1 MIKSNKKTVC
11 TGSIVAVLILI
22 AYICRI
28 PGLFNS
34 HTRETGILRAFI
46 YICLYISWGI
56 SMRSRII
63 QPGVRR
69 YMTTIAFLMV
79 FWFTVRTVK
88 YLLNSVDFVTV
99 LIRRYLWYMFYL
111 PMLFI
116 PLLSVFVAF
125 SIGTPENYRLPKKTV
140 LLYIPTT
147 VFFLFVMTN
156 DLHRLVFTFPK
167 DAVLWTD
174 NDYGYNI
181 VYYLLAAWMF
191 ICGIIMLVEMC
202 RKRRVSGK
210 RRLILL
216 PCIPIAV
223 LIIYLILYFLDI
235 KWVLFIDGDLTAV
248 MCFMYALTLEICI
261 QCGFIQANTH
271 YMELFDASTVGAQ
284 ITDEAYNVLLASKPA
299 KSIDAETLRQAQK
312 GPVMLN
318 EGVRLSGAP
327 IQGGHVFWT
336 EDMSPLLKALDE
348 LEDAKENLEDSNGI
362 LEEEHALKIREAHIA
377 EQERIYNV
385 IQRDTA
391 RQIRLIDEMI
401 EQVETADTDEE
412 RTRLLY
418 KMLVIGAYLKRRSN
432 LVFLA
437 DKYSMLDATE
447 LALTIGESIDNLEAC
462 GISCGLCME
471 LTGAVLS
478 VHIISMYDF
487 FEEVTE
493 RSLDSMDTMMIH
505 AVRVKDSI
513 LLKIETDSSAEFS
526 DLVSETTAAEKD
538 EDGEWRLTLRLDT
551 GGDGR

>member
-1 MIKSNKKTVC
+1 MIKSNKNTVC

-28 PGLFNS
+28 PGLFHS
-34 HTRETGILRAFI
+34 HTREIGILRAFI
-46 YICLYISWGI
+46 YICLYISWGV
-56 SMRSRII
+56 SVRSRII

-99 LIRRYLWYMFYL
+99 SIRRYLWYMFYL

-125 SIGTPENYRLPKKTV
+125 SIGMPENYRLPKKAA
-140 LLYIPTT
+140 LLYVPTS
-147 VFFLFVMTN
+147 VFFLFVITN

-174 NDYGYNI
+174 GDNGYNI

-210 RRLILL
+210 RRLILI

-223 LIIYLILYFLDI
+223 LIIYLVLYFLDI
-235 KWVLFIDGDLTAV
+235 KWVLFIAGDMTAV
-248 MCFMYALTLEICI
+248 MCMMYALTLEICI

-284 ITDEAYNVLLASKPA
+284 ITDEAYNVLLVSKTA
-299 KSIDAETLRQAQK
+299 KNIDAETLRQTQQ
-312 GPVMLN
+312 GHVMLN

-327 IQGGHVFWT
+327 IQGGHVVWT
-336 EDMSPLLKALDE
+336 EDMSPLLKVLDE

-447 LALTIGESIDNLEAC
+447 LALTVGESIDNLEAC
-462 GISCGLCME
+462 GILCGFCME
-471 LTGAVLS
+471 LTGAILS
-478 VHIISMYDF
+478 VHMISMYDF

-513 LLKIETDSSAEFS
+513 LLKIETDSSADFS
-526 DLVSETTAAEKD
+526 DLVSETTSAVKD

-551 GGDGR
+551 GGDGQ

>member
-1 MIKSNKKTVC
+1 
-11 TGSIVAVLILI
+11 
-22 AYICRI
+22 
-28 PGLFNS
+28 
-34 HTRETGILRAFI
+34 
-46 YICLYISWGI
+46 
-56 SMRSRII
+56 
-63 QPGVRR
+63 
-69 YMTTIAFLMV
+69 MTTIAFLMV

-116 PLLSVFVAF
+116 PLLCVFVAF

-181 VYYLLAAWMF
+181 VYYILAAWMF

-284 ITDEAYNVLLASKPA
+284 ITDEAYNVLLASKMA
-299 KSIDAETLRQAQK
+299 KSIDAETLRQAQQ

-391 RQIRLIDEMI
+391 RQIRIIDEMI

-462 GISCGLCME
+462 GISCGFCME

-478 VHIISMYDF
+478 VHMISMYDF

>member
-28 PGLFNS
+28 PGLLPS
-34 HTRETGILRAFI
+34 YLREVSILRAFI

-116 PLLSVFVAF
+116 PLLCVFVAF

-235 KWVLFIDGDLTAV
+235 KCVLFIDGDLTAV

-284 ITDEAYNVLLASKPA
+284 ITDEAYNVLLASKMA
-299 KSIDAETLRQAQK
+299 KSIDAETLRQAQQ

-391 RQIRLIDEMI
+391 RQIRIIDEMI

-526 DLVSETTAAEKD
+526 DLVSETTSAEKD